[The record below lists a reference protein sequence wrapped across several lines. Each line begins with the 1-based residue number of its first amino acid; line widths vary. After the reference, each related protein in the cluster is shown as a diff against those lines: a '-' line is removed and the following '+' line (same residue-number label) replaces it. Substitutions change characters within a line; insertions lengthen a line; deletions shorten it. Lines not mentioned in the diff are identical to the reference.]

1 MELVGTNVD
10 FLAISETKLDH
21 SFPINQFTFS
31 SFKKPY
37 RLDVNARQG
46 GIMVLVNS
54 NIPSRQINISCL
66 PKDIQQIS
74 IELNFHKHKWLI
86 ISIYKPPIQNA
97 HYFLEKLSI
106 LLDQYDK
113 DYENILILGD
123 FNLEPDELT
132 MKEFM
137 MNHKFINL
145 IKNPTCF
152 KSNIGKCIDLVL
164 TNQKFKCKN
173 TGVYETGLSDH
184 HCLIYSC
191 LKLKFQKLPPVK
203 FFYRDFKTFSIE
215 SFKNSLSLE
224 LSKASYTSYEKLED
238 TLSNLLH
245 KFAPKKCKILR
256 GNNKPHCD
264 KKLRKEIMKRSRLKN
279 IANKTRNPKD
289 ISNYK
294 IQRNL
299 VVKLNLKSKKDF
311 FRGLDPKG
319 DSKPFWKKCSPYF
332 SNKNYSSMDNRVLLV
347 ENYDII
353 SNQLDIANIFNNY
366 FNTITDTLEIQ
377 EWNST

>member
-1 MELVGTNVD
+1 
-10 FLAISETKLDH
+10 
-21 SFPINQFTFS
+21 
-31 SFKKPY
+31 
-37 RLDVNARQG
+37 
-46 GIMVLVNS
+46 
-54 NIPSRQINISCL
+54 
-66 PKDIQQIS
+66 
-74 IELNFHKHKWLI
+74 
-86 ISIYKPPIQNA
+86 
-97 HYFLEKLSI
+97 
-106 LLDQYDK
+106 
-113 DYENILILGD
+113 
-123 FNLEPDELT
+123 
-132 MKEFM
+132 M

-256 GNNKPHCD
+256 GNNKPHCG

-289 ISNYK
+289 RSNYK

-299 VVKLNLKSKKDF
+299 VVKLNLKSKKF
-311 FRGLDPKG
+311 FLGGSIQKVIVNHFG
-319 DSKPFWKKCSPYF
+319 
-332 SNKNYSSMDNRVLLV
+332 KNVPHIFQIK
-347 ENYDII
+347 II
-353 SNQLDIANIFNNY
+353 LQWIIEFY
-366 FNTITDTLEIQ
+366 
-377 EWNST
+377 W